1 MDFGEIS
8 SIFWRN
14 FLYISDNFKLK
25 ERTYEKNERKGDFWQ
40 EMERSPLQCS
50 RLLIASTIASLLAR
64 F

>member
-8 SIFWRN
+8 SILWRN

-40 EMERSPLQCS
+40 EMERSSLQCS
-50 RLLIASTIASLLAR
+50 WLLIASTIASLVAR